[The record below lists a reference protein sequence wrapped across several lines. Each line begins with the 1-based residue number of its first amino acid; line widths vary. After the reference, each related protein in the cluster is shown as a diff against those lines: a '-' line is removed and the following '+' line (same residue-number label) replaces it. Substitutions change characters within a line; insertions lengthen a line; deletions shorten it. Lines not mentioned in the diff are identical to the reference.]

1 MNPSNPYTDRV
12 IALSAIMQA
21 VSLVQQIADSGQV
34 DNDDFTTMLN
44 SLLAT
49 QAAST
54 TEVYG
59 DL

>member
-1 MNPSNPYTDRV
+1 MSQSNPYKDRV

-21 VSLVQQIADSGQV
+21 VTLVQQIADSGQV

-49 QAAST
+49 QAASAT
-54 TEVYG
+54 KV
-59 DL
+59 